1 MKVRTQ
7 LVLAF
12 LLLAVVPLAGLV
24 AYSYVSSLG
33 AFKRAVEAE
42 SSALAEEMAVQL
54 EEVRGDIDARLETLT
69 ALPVR
74 SLMAGESSD
83 LELADI
89 YLDLMTQ
96 MGEAAPLVDW
106 LEFSPA
112 PSDGG
117 AAPDGDS
124 FFFYPSRALER
135 SLRKLESLR
144 ENLEESGLS
153 AEYFERMVSEVI
165 REQSVGQRPEEE
177 AMAARGQEMK
187 ALLGREFMSQVRQ
200 GDRVVGELKA
210 MVPPAAILREV
221 LSRAPRDQGKV
232 PFARDAEGGL
242 YVDQPRDR
250 ETLAEIGLTGG
261 LEATAVASTSPDWIA
276 IETADPDSGLT
287 FGVARPIGSSLRGI
301 RIAAVRNFSYGLGM
315 IVLAMLGVIWLSSRM
330 TRNLKILSVGAE
342 RLALGDLTTR
352 LPLHSNDEFGQ
363 LARTLNRMAA
373 ELSDN
378 QMRLLKEERRRKDQE
393 IQQRLLAAENERKSR
408 ELEEARALQLS
419 LLPKG
424 LPSHPALEMAVS
436 MRTATEV
443 GGDYYDFFPGPDGTL
458 TAAVGDAAGHGARA
472 ATMVT
477 VVKGLFTAG
486 AGRGEPEVVLAE
498 ATRAIKRMNLHRMT
512 MGVSLVRIGGRRI
525 SVSAAGMPPV
535 FLFRCA
541 SSTIEELAL
550 PGMPLGGLAKVEYR
564 RWDGEL
570 AAGDTVLLMT
580 DGFPEL
586 LDREGEPLGY
596 ARARQA
602 FAEVAS
608 ASADEIVA
616 HLNLTADRWRG
627 DQSLGDDMTFA
638 VLKSSADC

>member
-24 AYSYVSSLG
+24 AYSYVTSLG

-42 SSALAEEMAVQL
+42 SSVLAGEMAEQL
-54 EEVRGDIDARLETLT
+54 DAVRGDIDTRLESLT

-74 SLMAGESSD
+74 SLVAGESSD
-83 LELADI
+83 LEFADL

-112 PSDGG
+112 TAEGG
-117 AAPDGDS
+117 EQQES

-144 ENLEESGLS
+144 ENLEASGLT
-153 AEYFERMVSEVI
+153 AEFFERTVSEVI
-165 REQSVGQRPEEE
+165 REHSVAQQPGEE
-177 AMAARGQEMK
+177 AMAARGQELK
-187 ALLGREFMSQVRQ
+187 KLLGREFMSAVRQ
-200 GDRVVGELKA
+200 GDRVVGQLKA
-210 MVPPAAILREV
+210 MVPPTAILREV

-242 YVDQPRDR
+242 YVDEPRDR
-250 ETLAEIGLTGG
+250 EMLREIGLATGFTG
-261 LEATAVASTSPDWIA
+261 TPEDLNSPDWIVV
-276 IETADPDSGLT
+276 ETADPDSGLM
-287 FGVARPIGSSLRGI
+287 FGVARPIGDSLRGI
-301 RIAAVRNFSYGLGM
+301 RVAAARNFTYGLGM
-315 IVLAMLGVIWLSSRM
+315 IVLAMFGVVWLSSRM

-352 LPLHSNDEFGQ
+352 LPVRSKDEFGQ
-363 LARTLNRMAA
+363 LARTLNRMAS
-373 ELSDN
+373 ELSEN
-378 QMRLLKEERRRKDQE
+378 QVRLLEEVRRRKDQE
-393 IQQRLLAAENERKSR
+393 IQQRLLAAEHERKSR
-408 ELEEARALQLS
+408 ELEEARKLQLS
-419 LLPKG
+419 LLPTE
-424 LPSHPALEMAVS
+424 LPRHPEVEMAVS

-443 GGDYYDFFPGPDGTL
+443 GGDYYDFFPGPNGTL

-477 VVKGLFTAG
+477 VVKGLFTAA
-486 AGRGEPEVVLAE
+486 AGSGEPEVVLGE
-498 ATRAIKRMNLHRMT
+498 ASRAIKRMNLERMT
-512 MGVSLVRIGGRRI
+512 MGVSLVRICGRRI
-525 SVSAAGMPPV
+525 SVSAAGMPPL
-535 FLFRCA
+535 FLFRRA
-541 SSTIEELAL
+541 SAAVEELAL
-550 PGMPLGGLAKVEYR
+550 PGMPLGGLAGVEYR

-570 AAGDTVLLMT
+570 AAGDTVLIMT

-596 ARARQA
+596 ERARNA
-602 FAEVAS
+602 FAEVGGATPE
-608 ASADEIVA
+608 EIVE
-616 HLNLTADRWRG
+616 HLNATADRWRNG
-627 DQSLGDDMTFA
+627 GALADDMTFA
-638 VLKSSADC
+638 VIKSVGPS